1 MSRGGNG
8 AQFNWQLYDVLLASC
23 SLKAGLLDYI
33 DLCVLQLFCWWV
45 SHLFI
50 YMYIPCPTRLCL
62 LTSLETPT
70 PPSLMLAPVSPSTT
84 TLSNSFPGKFLP

>member
-33 DLCVLQLFCWWV
+33 DLCILQLFCWWV
-45 SHLFI
+45 SHVSYFLSHQVVSSDFI
-50 YMYIPCPTRLCL
+50 GDTHSSIFDAGAGI
-62 LTSLETPT
+62 SLNDNFVKLI
-70 PPSLMLAPVSPSTT
+70 SW
-84 TLSNSFPGKFLP
+84 